1 MVSRHWTG
9 VTKPGKAADY
19 IAHLKKDTFPKLSA
33 IPGFVRASIL
43 KRDLP
48 EGTEFLIITEWENIE
63 AIQSFAGADPDIAVV
78 PQVARDLMLRF
89 DEKVRHYHVHHTE
102 GKH

>member
-9 VTKPGKAADY
+9 VTKPGKGPDY

-43 KRDLP
+43 QRDLP
-48 EGTEFLIITEWENIE
+48 EGTEFLIITDWENIE
-63 AIQSFAGADPDIAVV
+63 AIRAFAGPETDTAVV

-89 DEKVRHYHVHHTE
+89 DEKVRHYSVKHTE
-102 GKH
+102 VKH

>member
-9 VTKPGKAADY
+9 VAKPGKAPEY
-19 IAHLKKDTFPKLSA
+19 IAHLKKDTFPKLSS

-43 KRDLP
+43 QRDLP
-48 EGTEFLIITEWENIE
+48 EGTEFLIITNWENIE
-63 AIQSFAGADPDIAVV
+63 AIQAFAGAEADTAVV

-89 DEKVRHYHVHHTE
+89 DEKVRHYTVTHTE
-102 GKH
+102 TKQ